1 MNVRCNN
8 AGQCTRTTTTV
19 GNLPGYGTGGYTPKS
34 IANILSV
41 KRVADKYYH
50 VAFDSKN
57 SGSFIVTKPDGTVD
71 EFKQSAGGLYFLV
84 TPQQKQQ
91 L

>member
-1 MNVRCNN
+1 MV
-8 AGQCTRTTTTV
+8 A
-19 GNLPGYGTGGYTPKS
+19 TGWYKPKS
-34 IANILSV
+34 IANILSL

-57 SGSFIVTKPDGTVD
+57 GGSFIVRSYQTGQDRRRVQAVYT
-71 EFKQSAGGLYFLV
+71 L

>member
-1 MNVRCNN
+1 
-8 AGQCTRTTTTV
+8 
-19 GNLPGYGTGGYTPKS
+19 
-34 IANILSV
+34 
-41 KRVADKYYH
+41 

-57 SGSFIVTKPDGTVD
+57 GGSFIVTKPDGTVD